1 MREIAYLEI
10 AERLKESGKTNVAN
24 IQDLLEP
31 YLFPYFFQHLNVG
44 CPKFQRKRKLD
55 NFLVQITSSQ
65 VKICFS
71 S

>member
-31 YLFPYFFQHLNVG
+31 YLFRYFFQHLNVTIISASDAWG
-44 CPKFQRKRKLD
+44 E
-55 NFLVQITSSQ
+55 
-65 VKICFS
+65 
-71 S
+71 